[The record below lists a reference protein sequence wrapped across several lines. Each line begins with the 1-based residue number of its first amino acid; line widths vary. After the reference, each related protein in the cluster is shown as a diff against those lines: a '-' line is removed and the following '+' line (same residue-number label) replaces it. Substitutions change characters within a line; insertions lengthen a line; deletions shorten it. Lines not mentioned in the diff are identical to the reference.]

1 MWDALQHGRRSGSA
15 SVELLR
21 GLAPFRDLPQ
31 PALTLLAQRSR
42 WHVYRAGEEVVAAG
56 ALDRT
61 LHVVLAGVVC
71 VGGVAPDGRE
81 IVAFFLGPGEMIDVV
96 DLLEVLLEVTF
107 ARPLMAEVT
116 VVSVPAELFRQVVG
130 MHLSL
135 KAELLDQ
142 TRRRLYEAAT
152 LLMDCMFRDAVIR
165 FGHLLGKLGPLYPD
179 QFLTTSHDEIARL
192 SGMSRSRLEFVL
204 PKFKEAGYVDYQFG
218 EPGIRILD
226 VESLVH
232 IENTLGSM

>member
-1 MWDALQHGRRSGSA
+1 MWDALQHGRRSGAA
-15 SVELLR
+15 SVERLR
-21 GLAPFRDLPQ
+21 GLAPFRDLSQ

-42 WHVYRAGEEVVAAG
+42 WRVYRPGEEVVAAG

-61 LHVVLAGVVC
+61 VHVVLDGVVC

-81 IVAFFLGPGEMIDVV
+81 IVAFFLGPGDVIDVV
-96 DLLEVLLEVTF
+96 DLPDVLLEVTF
-107 ARPLMAEVT
+107 ARPLMAEAT
-116 VVSVPAELFRQVVG
+116 VVSVPAEPFRQVEE

-142 TRRRLYEAAT
+142 TRRRLYEMAT
-152 LLMDCMFRDAVIR
+152 LLMDCMFGDAVIR
-165 FGHLLGKLGPLYPD
+165 YGHLLGKLGPLYPD
-179 QFLTTSHDEIARL
+179 QFLTVSHDEIARL
-192 SGMSRSRLEFVL
+192 SGMSRSRLELVL
-204 PKFKEAGYVDYQFG
+204 PRLKKAGYVDYQFG

-226 VESLVH
+226 VDSLVH